1 MRAAGSPGT
10 CGAGYR
16 TTVHKPY
23 WHTALESPFCVGCGD
38 NWPCLPHR
46 QAHPVCSCGHPQ
58 PDHGTD
64 RRDRPTCFGSSMCG
78 CQTFR
83 PEETK

>member
-1 MRAAGSPGT
+1 MSDRPR
-10 CGAGYR
+10 C
-16 TTVHKPY
+16 K
-23 WHTALESPFCVGCGD
+23 
-38 NWPCLPHR
+38 
-46 QAHPVCSCGHPQ
+46 CGHPQ

-64 RRDRPTCFGSSMCG
+64 RRDRPVCFGSSMCG